1 MNKAI
6 GATTINSAIRL
17 EGLEGGIENTSSWES
32 SGENKRTFFENNDM
46 WAALSVL
53 EKRGRIRID
62 VLEHSEGSQLSGVR
76 RFRAEVLRTAIV
88 ADLEVVVEI
97 ES

>member
-1 MNKAI
+1 
-6 GATTINSAIRL
+6 
-17 EGLEGGIENTSSWES
+17 
-32 SGENKRTFFENNDM
+32 M

-76 RFRAEVLRTAIV
+76 RFRAEVLRTAVV